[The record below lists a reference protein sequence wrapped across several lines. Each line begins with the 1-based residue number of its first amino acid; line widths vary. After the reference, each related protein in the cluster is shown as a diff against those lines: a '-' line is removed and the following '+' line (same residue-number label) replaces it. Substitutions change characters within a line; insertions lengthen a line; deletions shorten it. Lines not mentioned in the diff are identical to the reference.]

1 MEPDYGGAVEEPC
14 TNDAPEVTT
23 EQLARPC
30 ESTVTQQ
37 LKAAAMELGRQRRGR
52 TVQIITFGVE
62 QLTLRSSNPK
72 ISFQGFWY
80 PSRDKVLRE
89 LGKIGD
95 LKTFQRRP
103 IDDDGCIVSDCRN
116 FNEKSMILRNGLT
129 QDILA
134 TTLAICDGFL
144 PIDILTIGSIA
155 MGGQLRR
162 FLHDKDAAFQDVI
175 LYCKAGRDRS
185 VGCSRVLGEMCSRK
199 GLHVEYIHLCQ
210 AWWRS
215 GQQKCLTRGGCV
227 ACFGGV
233 LPETVKDLNGRT
245 VDLRNLLAEKM
256 ERLWLRE

>member
-30 ESTVTQQ
+30 ESTVAQQ

-52 TVQIITFGVE
+52 TVRIITFGVE

-95 LKTFQRRP
+95 LETFQRRP

-116 FNEKSMILRNGLT
+116 FNEKIDDLKRWPDSGHSGNHPCNLRRL
-129 QDILA
+129 LA
-134 TTLAICDGFL
+134 HRHFDNW
-144 PIDILTIGSIA
+144 IDRQ
-155 MGGQLRR
+155 GGQLRR

-185 VGCSRVLGEMCSRK
+185 VGCSRVWGEMCSRK
-199 GLHVEYIHLCQ
+199 GLHV
-210 AWWRS
+210 
-215 GQQKCLTRGGCV
+215 
-227 ACFGGV
+227 
-233 LPETVKDLNGRT
+233 
-245 VDLRNLLAEKM
+245 
-256 ERLWLRE
+256 